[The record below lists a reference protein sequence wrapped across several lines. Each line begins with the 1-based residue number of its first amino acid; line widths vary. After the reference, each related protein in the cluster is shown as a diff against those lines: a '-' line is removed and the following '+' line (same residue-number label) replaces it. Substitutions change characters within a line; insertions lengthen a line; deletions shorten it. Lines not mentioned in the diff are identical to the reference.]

1 MNHDPLWIAQV
12 AIAALADI
20 AFASTLGA
28 VLMLGWLWK
37 EKAFATVSPARFGW
51 ARARRVGFGGAVLLA
66 LANLVSLWLQAASM
80 SGVPV
85 MEAGSSVWT
94 VLTQTHAG
102 IGWAIA
108 LAGSLLLVLATASGA
123 PFGTGRLAAGRA
135 RRDRR
140 GGGQGVGR
148 SCRRCR
154 RVLRRRDRARPCIC
168 WRRAS
173 GAASS
178 SRVRSR
184 CSGARHVACA
194 RVPDSHRRNACRR
207 WPSSRW
213 CSCIATGA
221 FNAFRGLGGAAGVLH
236 ESVWGHVLIV
246 KAVLVGTALIF
257 GALNRWSALPRL
269 KRTASTVDAH
279 TVTGVMR
286 VEAVLMIGVFVAA
299 SVLSHSVPG
308 FALAG

>member
-1 MNHDPLWIAQV
+1 MNHDPLWFAQV

-20 AFASTLGA
+20 AFAVSLGA
-28 VLMLGWLWK
+28 VLMLGWLSK
-37 EKAFATVSPARFGW
+37 EKAFATISPARFGW
-51 ARARRVGFGGAVLLA
+51 ARARRVGIGGALLLA

-85 MEAGSSVWT
+85 TEAGSSVWT

-123 PFGTGRLAAGRA
+123 PFGAGRLTLAALGAIVAAAGKASVGHAADAGAFSVAEIIQTVHLLATGVWGGVVITGALAVLPALGTSLARAFLIRMTGRMSTVAVVA
-135 RRDRR
+135 
-140 GGGQGVGR
+140 V
-148 SCRRCR
+148 
-154 RVLRRRDRARPCIC
+154 VL
-168 WRRAS
+168 
-173 GAASS
+173 
-178 SRVRSR
+178 V
-184 CSGARHVACA
+184 
-194 RVPDSHRRNACRR
+194 
-207 WPSSRW
+207 
-213 CSCIATGA
+213 IATGA
-221 FNAFRGLGGAAGVLH
+221 FNAFRGLGGAAGVLQ
-236 ESVWGHVLIV
+236 ESVWGQVLIV

-308 FALAG
+308 FAFAG